1 MDHTYAINQ
10 DEENNE
16 TPWDHTYAKNLGVAN
31 NAISGPGKSEEEG
44 MSGESDEVEV
54 KVPGRRVP
62 DLSLDEKTFILLQ
75 KSEKATY
82 KQMVLNAPAGLQIT
96 AMMMKRKRNP
106 SSQHFSVFSS
116 EMRRFCR
123 RR

>member
-1 MDHTYAINQ
+1 
-10 DEENNE
+10 
-16 TPWDHTYAKNLGVAN
+16 
-31 NAISGPGKSEEEG
+31 

-82 KQMVLNAPAGLQIT
+82 KQMVLNAPAGLQISELLQQVRDVRT
-96 AMMMKRKRNP
+96 DDVAELPGPGQQKVEDAL
-106 SSQHFSVFSS
+106 SGLGASVGQV
-116 EMRRFCR
+116 E
-123 RR
+123 

>member
-1 MDHTYAINQ
+1 
-10 DEENNE
+10 
-16 TPWDHTYAKNLGVAN
+16 
-31 NAISGPGKSEEEG
+31 

-82 KQMVLNAPAGLQIT
+82 KQMVLNAAPACLQIT
-96 AMMMKRKRNP
+96 AVMMKRKRNP
-106 SSQHFSVFSS
+106 SRPKLLKPRSQLL
-116 EMRRFCR
+116 RKL
-123 RR
+123 

>member
-1 MDHTYAINQ
+1 
-10 DEENNE
+10 
-16 TPWDHTYAKNLGVAN
+16 
-31 NAISGPGKSEEEG
+31 

-96 AMMMKRKRNP
+96 AVMMKRKRNP
-106 SSQHFSVFSS
+106 SRPKLLKPRSQLL
-116 EMRRFCR
+116 RKL
-123 RR
+123 